1 MKHYR
6 PFCFIALSNKVSES
20 RKHRQRLRTALFA
33 FVAASLT
40 WGAASAQ
47 TPTALSDMPA
57 ATQDTLRNA
66 YAAYERKDYAEALR
80 LDQPLAEQG
89 NSLAEF
95 MLGLLYME
103 GNGVPKDDARAFAWC
118 RKSADQGYAPAE
130 HAVGLLYS
138 AGQGVA
144 HNEAE
149 AAAWFR
155 KAAEQGV
162 AGAQA
167 ELGGRYATGNGVP
180 KDSAQAAS
188 WYRKAADAG
197 NAKAQAG
204 LGLLYYSGDGVQK
217 DYAQAVA
224 WYRKSAN
231 QGNVNG
237 ERQLGVMYYYGYG
250 VPQDYGQAA
259 GLFRQAADQGD
270 DDAQVVLGDLYAQG
284 LGVAQSNDEALR
296 WWRKAAAQGNETAK
310 QYVADAEKIMH
321 ENIVAN
327 APPALQFKCYFHSF
341 RPGEERNFAQTFV
354 SPLFRK
360 CIEDN
365 LRQLGML
372 PGEAPRPHQET
383 FQEFIDRTP
392 PALRVKC
399 YQNIGYSGA
408 AKGQSGDAYQKLF
421 RDCVANG
428 GRLVQTRR

>member
-1 MKHYR
+1 MMISFPLRWCR
-6 PFCFIALSNKVSES
+6 PAPLFAVL
-20 RKHRQRLRTALFA
+20 ALFA
-33 FVAASLT
+33 SVAASLT
-40 WGAASAQ
+40 WGVASAQ
-47 TPTALSDMPA
+47 TPTPFSDLPA
-57 ATQDTLRNA
+57 ATQETLRNA
-66 YAAYERKDYAEALR
+66 QAAYNRKDYAEVLR
-80 LDQPLAEQG
+80 LNQPLAEQG
-89 NSLAEF
+89 NYLAQY
-95 MLGLLYME
+95 MLGLLYL
-103 GNGVPKDDARAFAWC
+103 GGHGVPEDDARAFAWY
-118 RKSADQGYAPAE
+118 RKSADQGFSLAE
-130 HAVGLLYS
+130 HTVGLMYS
-138 AGQGVA
+138 AGQGVV

-155 KAAEQGV
+155 KAAEKGYTD
-162 AGAQA
+162 AQA
-167 ELGGRYATGNGVP
+167 ELAGKYLTGTGVP

-188 WYRKAADAG
+188 WYRKAADTG

-204 LGLLYYSGDGVQK
+204 LGFLYYSGDGVQK

-231 QGNVNG
+231 QGNVHG
-237 ERQLGVMYYYGYG
+237 ERQLGVMYFYGYG

-270 DDAQVVLGDLYAQG
+270 DDAQLVLGDMYADG
-284 LGVAQSNDEALR
+284 LGVAQSNNEALR

-327 APPALQFKCYFHSF
+327 APPALLFKCYFHSF
-341 RPGEERNFAQTFV
+341 RPGEERNFAQTFA

-392 PALRVKC
+392 PELRVKC
-399 YQNIGYSGA
+399 YQNIVYSGA